1 MRLTYR
7 LMNFVR
13 YVFQMS
19 KTCGHLNRDTPCS
32 YAYRDREREV
42 DGGVYRDRERGEV
55 DGGVSTALYIILE
68 SRYSEYVVSFSFI

>member
-1 MRLTYR
+1 MILTYR

-55 DGGVSTALYIILE
+55 GWWC
-68 SRYSEYVVSFSFI
+68 FN